1 MLLLFLDVKL
11 GLVALLCGPFLA
23 WATNWFR
30 KESAKS
36 YRVTREKVALVIVHF
51 VESMNGIR
59 AVQAFR
65 REPRNQEIFD
75 DVNDQYR
82 AANLVAFRL
91 VAWFM
96 PEIRL
101 IGNVTIAVVLIYG
114 GYLAFDGQVTVGVL
128 AAFLLYLRQ
137 FFEPMMDISQFY
149 NTFQSA
155 NAALEKISGVL
166 EEEPGVPEPIH
177 PVALTDARGDVRFD
191 HVRLRVRRRRI
202 RAARPRPRRSRPARP
217 SPWSAPPAPA
227 RPRSPSS
234 RPGSTTP
241 VDGAVTLDGVDLRS
255 LDRRRPA
262 PVGGDGHPGE
272 LPVLRHDLRQH
283 PLRPP
288 RGDPGARSRRRP
300 ERSAPTASS
309 RRCRRAT
316 TPTSP
321 TAAAC

>member
-1 MLLLFLDVKL
+1 M
-11 GLVALLCGPFLA
+11 
-23 WATNWFR
+23 
-30 KESAKS
+30 
-36 YRVTREKVALVIVHF
+36 TREKVALVIVHF

-101 IGNVTIAVVLIYG
+101 IGNITIAVVLIYG
-114 GYLAFDGQVTVGVL
+114 SYLAFDGQVTVGVL

-166 EEEPGVPEPIH
+166 EEEPGVPEP
-177 PVALTDARGDVRFD
+177 
-191 HVRLRVRRRRI
+191 
-202 RAARPRPRRSRPARP
+202 
-217 SPWSAPPAPA
+217 
-227 RPRSPSS
+227 
-234 RPGSTTP
+234 TT
-241 VDGAVTLDGVDLRS
+241 RW
-255 LDRRRPA
+255 R
-262 PVGGDGHPGE
+262 
-272 LPVLRHDLRQH
+272 
-283 PLRPP
+283 
-288 RGDPGARSRRRP
+288 
-300 ERSAPTASS
+300 
-309 RRCRRAT
+309 
-316 TPTSP
+316 
-321 TAAAC
+321 